1 MQRYAGIAVLAVLA
15 VLVAATVYEAL
26 VALRIV
32 DLGSL
37 PGEAPPGGEAMGVLA
52 AVGLLAATL
61 VSVALVREGNGAPAL
76 AALLAPAAGAFLV
89 ARFYAFD
96 AYYLP
101 TLIRYADRNFVP
113 PAVVF
118 VLAGLAVGG
127 GLLTLRSRRVGIA
140 LSVPAILACAL
151 AAWYSGVGH

>member
-37 PGEAPPGGEAMGVLA
+37 PGEAPSGGEAMGVLA
-52 AVGLLAATL
+52 AVGLLAAML

-151 AAWYSGVGH
+151 TAWYSGVGH